1 MVYKDQK
8 RIPALDRIDVDFYLD
23 WMRSGSA
30 LKHIGADMSEND
42 RVAIAAM
49 YNNGIVSAFFFNR
62 TAHGVRGF
70 HEIFKEWF
78 HRGTYYFAK
87 ERREEALQEIAYAIR
102 PFGSSWDRKSATSCL
117 IHSGLTR
124 DEIRKVED
132 MVGSK
137 ITPLIR
143 EDGA

>member
-70 HEIFKEWF
+70 HEIFKEGF

-87 ERREEALQEIAYAIR
+87 ERREEALHEIAYAIR
-102 PFGSSWDRKSATSCL
+102 PFENMWDKKSATSCL
-117 IHSGLTR
+117 IHTGLTR
-124 DEIRKVED
+124 DEIREVED
-132 MVGSK
+132 LVECG
-137 ITPLIR
+137 IVPIIR
-143 EDGA
+143 KRE

>member
-1 MVYKDQK
+1 MTYSNQK
-8 RIPALDRIDVDFYLD
+8 RIPILDSINVDFYMDGML
-23 WMRSGSA
+23 SGSA
-30 LKHIGADMSEND
+30 LKHIDADTSEKEKMIITSLYKAGKID
-42 RVAIAAM
+42 EV
-49 YNNGIVSAFFFNR
+49 FFNR

-143 EDGA
+143 EDGE